1 MSDNITDFEYQVHDN
16 KIQSYFVDFTNEILK
31 METCWEDKENTTIEF
46 TGLLAHKFEN
56 VLTSNII
63 FGLYQKTIQSFIEEE
78 KENLIEALKY
88 GFPSMQPRDCDEL
101 RKKLE
106 NEQYK
111 IFNFDSSLGLYGYV
125 IAKDIKI
132 VINTK

>member
-1 MSDNITDFEYQVHDN
+1 M
-16 KIQSYFVDFTNEILK
+16 
-31 METCWEDKENTTIEF
+31 
-46 TGLLAHKFEN
+46 AHKFEN

-63 FGLYQKTIQSFIEEE
+63 FGLYQTTMQSFIEEE
-78 KENLIEALKY
+78 KENLLESLNY
-88 GFPSMQPRDCDEL
+88 GFPSMEPRDCDEL

-125 IAKDIKI
+125 IGKDIKI